1 MIDGDSSKANP
12 RGAEENGGRDR
23 RGSRDR
29 RRAPHTREAI
39 LDAAEAIF
47 VESGYHGAS
56 IRSISDAAGVQKAL
70 AYYHFGSKEDLFRAV
85 VERRA
90 DDNTEAL
97 REALDAALQ
106 VGGTQRARVEALLS
120 AFLRPIVEHATQR
133 GDGWRNYI
141 RLLAQV
147 GSLPQQESFVVPV
160 NERYDAVVRD
170 YIAAL
175 AQLFPKIDP
184 VDVHWGFYFLQAA
197 IANALIETGM
207 VDRQS
212 DGRCRSS
219 DLDTIVEKMTRFFAA
234 GFRGYES

>member
-1 MIDGDSSKANP
+1 MPTRSSNEAERADDNSEGDGESTL
-12 RGAEENGGRDR
+12 
-23 RGSRDR
+23 DR

-39 LDAAEAIF
+39 LDAAEAAF

-56 IRSISDAAGVQKAL
+56 IRSISDAAAVQKAL

-85 VERRA
+85 IDRRA
-90 DDNTEAL
+90 DDNVAGL
-97 REALDAALQ
+97 RAALEDALA
-106 VGGTQRARVEALLS
+106 VKGSKSERLEALLR
-120 AFLRPIVEHATQR
+120 AFLWPVVHRATQC

-147 GSLPQQESFVVPV
+147 GCLPQQQESFVVPV
-160 NERYDAVVRD
+160 NEHYDAVVLD
-170 YIAAL
+170 YVAAL
-175 AQLFPKIDP
+175 RKLLPKADEI
-184 VDVHWGFYFLQAA
+184 DVHWGFYFLQAA

-219 DLDTIVEKMTRFFAA
+219 DLETVVDKMTRFFAA
-234 GFRGYES
+234 GFRGFRS